1 MPPESYRPFDRRG
14 RELGARRSPPA
25 RFSSLPTCRESLQQQ
40 KPKQSKTPL
49 TQITLQNLSD
59 VGCSVFPI
67 SILNT
72 TVLSRLP
79 LGGLGAPWTYP
90 GTIDY
95 PHSPIFN
102 QATLSKLKSAS
113 PP

>member
-49 TQITLQNLSD
+49 TQITLQNRFGWL
-59 VGCSVFPI
+59 C
-67 SILNT
+67 
-72 TVLSRLP
+72 TVLLHSSFCLLP
-79 LGGLGAPWTYP
+79 LTRRGFGCL
-90 GTIDY
+90 
-95 PHSPIFN
+95 SPAFRG
-102 QATLSKLKSAS
+102 SKFRVRGSRFGSYHKYAE
-113 PP
+113 